1 MKVIDPISIELDTK
15 ELLKTLKGGRLRETD
30 IAPIMEECRRLIEPK
45 TVYSFSK
52 VIGIE
57 KADVQLESGHTLNS
71 VLLAD
76 ILKVNQVIALYVV
89 TIGPRLEKQAS
100 EEAKSSLLQAAIMEW
115 IADYALEKA
124 AAYIGSFVKKTLGSE
139 VYHFRPGEGT
149 PNLFDIK
156 QQKILFQII
165 DPTTTI
171 GVSLTP
177 GFMMVPRKSISGVLA
192 ATPQE
197 YIACQYCPK
206 RCENRKK
213 PFSGEYL
220 PQFCENE
227 VH

>member
-1 MKVIDPISIELDTK
+1 MKVIDPISIELETK
-15 ELLKTLKGGRLRETD
+15 ELLQNLKGGKLRETD

-45 TVYSFSK
+45 AVYAFSE
-52 VIGIE
+52 VIDI
-57 KADVQLESGHTLNS
+57 KKDDVQLESGHTIKS
-71 VLLAD
+71 ILLAD
-76 ILKVNQVIALYVV
+76 ILEVNHAIALYVV
-89 TIGPRLEKQAS
+89 TIGPILEKQAS
-100 EEAKSSLLQAAIMEW
+100 EKAKSNLLRAAIMES
-115 IADYALEKA
+115 IADYAVEKA
-124 AAYIGSFVKKTLGSE
+124 AAYIGTFVKKTLGHE

-177 GFMMVPRKSISGVLA
+177 GYMMVPRKSISGVLA

-220 PQFCENE
+220 TQFCENE